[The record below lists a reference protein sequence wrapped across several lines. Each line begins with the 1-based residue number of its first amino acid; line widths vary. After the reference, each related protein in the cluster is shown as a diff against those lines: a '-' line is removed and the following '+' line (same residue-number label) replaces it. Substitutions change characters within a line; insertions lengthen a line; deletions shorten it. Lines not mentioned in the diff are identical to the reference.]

1 MRRKVFAV
9 LCIIGIIIA
18 GSSVCF
24 AQGTIVEM
32 PEIKIIIDGE
42 QKPFSDVPIVANSR
56 TLLPLRQILVY
67 LGVPNDDQHIIW
79 DQPTQSVTVK
89 HNGTE
94 IYLKLYDNTAK
105 VNGRTVTLDVQSTAY
120 KNRTYIPARFVSE
133 VLNKKVEWDGRIK
146 AVYITNNDVYQHTSD
161 TLGMFV
167 SSMRNVTDC
176 AYTVKC
182 NIKLAAS
189 SAPKPDE
196 YVYSTNARSDFF
208 ANVTHVVFKGPA
220 QRGADFEVY
229 YALNRVY
236 TKMAGGEWVSDSF
249 ENGNIIGKM
258 GLLGKCQSV
267 GDEFACV
274 GLKADDALSNDK
286 EAALKGELLF
296 EPASAQIGFL
306 LGSTSTVLDE
316 ESGYI
321 TDIKKTTTTIYF
333 DKLTNRVNKI
343 LANVTGVVVGNSG
356 KRYSLNADV
365 AYEFSGYNQGI
376 KLEVPSAK

>member
-18 GSSVCF
+18 GCSVCF
-24 AQGTIVEM
+24 AQGTIIEM

-79 DQPTQSVTVK
+79 DQTTQSVTVK

-105 VNGRTVTLDVQSTAY
+105 VNGRIVTLDVQSTAY
-120 KNRTYIPARFVSE
+120 KNRTYIPARFASE

-161 TLGMFV
+161 TLGMFA
-167 SSMRNVTDC
+167 SSMRDVTDC

-182 NIKLAAS
+182 NIKLASS
-189 SAPKPDE
+189 SASKSAE
-196 YVYSTNARSDFF
+196 YVYLTNVKSDFF
-208 ANVTHVVFKGPA
+208 ANITHVVFKGPA
-220 QRGADFEVY
+220 QKSVDFEAY
-229 YALNRVY
+229 YMPNRVY
-236 TKMAGGEWVSDSF
+236 TKIAGGEWIKDSF
-249 ENGNIIGKM
+249 ESDDIIGKI
-258 GLLGKCQSV
+258 GLLGKCASI
-267 GDEFACV
+267 GNEFACV
-274 GLKADDALSNDK
+274 GLKADEALSNDK
-286 EAALKGELLF
+286 EAVLKGELLF
-296 EPASAQIGFL
+296 EPTSAQIGFL

-316 ESGYI
+316 ESGYT
-321 TDIKKTTTTIYF
+321 TDIKKTTTTMYL
-333 DKLTNRVNKI
+333 DKNTNRVNKI
-343 LANVTGVVVGNSG
+343 LANVTGVVAGNSG
-356 KRYSLNADV
+356 KRYSLNAEV
-365 AYEFSGYNQGI
+365 AYEFAGYNQGI
-376 KLEVPSAK
+376 KLAVPSAK